1 MKIKVKIELLSGET
15 GLKMPG
21 SVLLMDKQKANML
34 EGKGIVSIVKPKK
47 KRSKPTK

>member
-1 MKIKVKIELLSGET
+1 MKIKVKIELLAGET

-34 EGKGIVSIVKPKK
+34 EAKGVVSIIKPKK
-47 KRSKPTK
+47 KAKQTK